1 MERQQGHP
9 ANNILNDFN
18 TNHNTINF
26 ECSTRISIK
35 CSFFPSISYSQVLR
49 VKQTYS
55 TIENLTLY
63 CSELKGYQKGCKSGL
78 LENKYQQLK
87 K

>member
-1 MERQQGHP
+1 M
-9 ANNILNDFN
+9 NDFN
-18 TNHNTINF
+18 TNHNSINF
-26 ECSTRISIK
+26 ECSTRISTK
-35 CSFFPSISYSQVLR
+35 CSYSQVLR

-63 CSELKGYQKGCKSGL
+63 CSELKGYQKGFKSGL
-78 LENKYQQLK
+78 IENKYQQLK